1 MTMTFNTYSVAVQ
14 AWVEA
19 QLPGV
24 TAQFKN
30 QRGGWQSKTRA
41 RLRFK
46 NSRDLGVDELRH
58 LQDTGRPAGAD
69 LVPTVSGLRLLT
81 LSILLQTRD
90 QSPDATARWHLE
102 KLRTSLRKPSVKAG
116 LRAAGL
122 AFTTA
127 ESVVP
132 LDRWVDDRVESQ
144 ASMDVHFNAVVN
156 ERDTA
161 EAGSF
166 VNKANIT
173 GTLLSPSGDDAGW
186 PGEEFG

>member
-1 MTMTFNTYSVAVQ
+1 MQFQTYSTALQ
-14 AWVEA
+14 SWVET

-41 RLRFK
+41 RLRLK
-46 NSRDLGVDELRH
+46 SSRDLGVDELRH
-58 LQDTGRPAGAD
+58 VQDVSLPAGAD

-81 LSILLQTRD
+81 LSITLQTRD

-102 KLRTSLRKPSVKAG
+102 KLRTSLRKPSVKAA
-116 LRAAGL
+116 LLAAGL

-132 LDRWVDDRVESQ
+132 LDRWVDERIESQ
-144 ASMDVHFNAVVN
+144 AAMDVHFNAVVN

-166 VNKANIT
+166 VEKVGISANLIAP
-173 GTLLSPSGDDAGW
+173 GGGDVGW
-186 PGEEFG
+186 TEEEFG